1 MFSFNTVLA
10 LVSVVPAFVYAAT
23 SSCTRSYTVKA
34 GDYCDLISAA
44 NKASTWQ
51 MAVLNSDAVKNDCN
65 SLQPGQNLCIGS
77 QGQDCQTVHVVQ
89 AGDTCSAVVAKA
101 GINMTMFISN
111 NPQINAD
118 CTNMYIGEVMCVAN
132 FANAPPIPSF
142 GMPTIT
148 PPSPAQ
154 AAPTA
159 IQNVAPPPPSVTPA
173 ATSSA
178 ADEEE
183 SDLPFCDDGDDGDD
197 EGDEPSVAQP
207 APSAIANAA
216 PPPPSVKPASITPT
230 AVAMPTPSKTPTPVS
245 SAADEDESDLPF
257 CDEL

>member
-10 LVSVVPAFVYAAT
+10 FVSVVPAFVSAAT
-23 SSCTRSYTVKA
+23 SSCTRTYTVQP

-44 NKASTWQ
+44 NNASTWQ
-51 MAVLNSDAVKNDCN
+51 MAVLNSDAVKNDCS

-77 QGQDCQTVHVVQ
+77 QGQDCQDTHVVQ

-101 GINMTMFISN
+101 NINMTMFMSN
-111 NPQINAD
+111 NPQIDAD

-148 PPSPAQ
+148 PPSPQ

-159 IQNVAPPPPSVTPA
+159 IQNAAPPPPSVTPA

-183 SDLPFCDDGDDGDD
+183 SDLPWCDD
-197 EGDEPSVAQP
+197 EGDEPSSAAQP
-207 APSAIANAA
+207 APSAIVNAA
-216 PPPPSVKPASITPT
+216 PPPPSVTPAPIAPTVMAKPA
-230 AVAMPTPSKTPTPVS
+230 PSKTPTPVS
-245 SAADEDESDLPF
+245 SAAEEDESDLPF

>member
-10 LVSVVPAFVYAAT
+10 FVSVVPAFVSAAS
-23 SSCTRSYTVKA
+23 SSCTRTYTVQP

-44 NKASTWQ
+44 NNASTWQ
-51 MAVLNSDAVKNDCN
+51 MAVLNSDAVKNDCG

-77 QGQDCQTVHVVQ
+77 QGQDCQTTHVVQ

-101 GINMTMFISN
+101 NINMTMFMSN
-111 NPQINAD
+111 NPQIDAD

-183 SDLPFCDDGDDGDD
+183 SDLPWCDD
-197 EGDEPSVAQP
+197 EGDEPSSAAQP
-207 APSAIANAA
+207 APSVIVNAA
-216 PPPPSVKPASITPT
+216 PPPPSVTPAPIAPTVMAKPS
-230 AVAMPTPSKTPTPVS
+230 PSKTPTPVS
-245 SAADEDESDLPF
+245 SASEEDESDLPF